1 VDPRSGDALRGPGA
15 DERRTRGLAADTRVG
30 FAWTPEGLIVRAALR
45 DRDLAPLAGGRDT
58 ELWKGDALEV
68 FLAHADR
75 EAYVELQT
83 AATGELF
90 DARFIARRQARAAPD
105 AGVAW
110 DGHTRVGVRLD
121 GTLARGDEDRGWDV
135 ELLVPWSDLRG
146 VGVIDDVAAAG
157 VRLRANVF
165 RVERDA
171 DGRMSAASLAPTR
184 ESDFHAM
191 GEAPTL
197 VLAGG
202 AGS

>member
-1 VDPRSGDALRGPGA
+1 
-15 DERRTRGLAADTRVG
+15 
-30 FAWTPEGLIVRAALR
+30 
-45 DRDLAPLAGGRDT
+45 
-58 ELWKGDALEV
+58 
-68 FLAHADR
+68 
-75 EAYVELQT
+75 
-83 AATGELF
+83 
-90 DARFIARRQARAAPD
+90 
-105 AGVAW
+105 
-110 DGHTRVGVRLD
+110 VRLD